1 MYEWEKPVNANSVE
15 SRKHWLRGE
24 IKRITNTTLR
34 GEFKIKSDR
43 QYWVDRLRKLNSEL
57 NALEQM

>member
-1 MYEWEKPVNANSVE
+1 MYEWEKPVNANAVE
-15 SRKHWLRGE
+15 NRKHWLRSE

-57 NALEQM
+57 DALEQN